1 MIPEWN
7 IEAMRSKLIE
17 DDLSDLSN
25 DDLVSI
31 VEEHWQE
38 FEPLAVRWLDKKWSD
53 GNDVFEEAVERGYTR
68 WVAPDPW

>member
-31 VEEHWQE
+31 VEECWQE

-68 WVAPDPW
+68 WVAHDPW